1 MIKNKNKERGYR
13 NMRRAQSALEFLVTY
28 GWAITII
35 VISIGVLTYYGLF
48 DASRYMSDYCS
59 FGPQLE
65 CIDYEVKSD
74 SISLYLRNNYGFPI
88 QIINYSLIQ
97 DGQVINSYTPKT
109 DTLAECLSVEG
120 EDHMDECGA
129 LTTKTTCEGND
140 ACDWINGYVDIDK
153 EFLLDSDEW
162 TGSETLNLNPG
173 RKQEI
178 GVIIY
183 LRRIDP
189 ANADESTPS
198 HRVKGVVFTK
208 IKK

>member
-1 MIKNKNKERGYR
+1 
-13 NMRRAQSALEFLVTY
+13 
-28 GWAITII
+28 
-35 VISIGVLTYYGLF
+35 
-48 DASRYMSDYCS
+48 CS

-120 EDHMDECGA
+120 EEYIDECRKAKDMSDCSLIGS
-129 LTTKTTCEGND
+129 LTPLGSTCI
-140 ACDWINGYVDIDK
+140 WINGYVDID
-153 EFLLDSDEW
+153 EGFLLDSDEW
-162 TGSETLNLNPG
+162 TGSETLKLNPG

-189 ANADESTPS
+189 ANANENTPS

>member
-28 GWAITII
+28 GWAIAII

-97 DGQVINSYTPKT
+97 DG
-109 DTLAECLSVEG
+109 
-120 EDHMDECGA
+120 
-129 LTTKTTCEGND
+129 
-140 ACDWINGYVDIDK
+140 
-153 EFLLDSDEW
+153 
-162 TGSETLNLNPG
+162 
-173 RKQEI
+173 
-178 GVIIY
+178 
-183 LRRIDP
+183 
-189 ANADESTPS
+189 
-198 HRVKGVVFTK
+198 
-208 IKK
+208 